1 MLLRLAALALLLP
14 TIYAFSCKDQSNKD
28 VDWFM
33 VYKMPK
39 EVDNSVIDIQQGLAF
54 YYMDVNDQTAL
65 KPSPEALNS
74 TSQAIAY
81 TLNQFYAV
89 KDDKS
94 IFHVM
99 FNDEPY
105 GTVSMSS
112 QQANRISSR
121 IDPMKL
127 AVQFGHTK
135 GTLFFNGQTGVWLVH
150 SVPKFPPPDQ
160 YQYPDSGRDY
170 GQTMLCMSFKYAQL
184 KDIGTQLYYNHPDIY
199 SSNLPTTMAAANPDL
214 AKLITG
220 DYQKGAAATSSMTL
234 TTAGGQQ
241 FKSFAKSADFNDD
254 LYSKFLAPSLRTPFL
269 VESWRRGSEVPL
281 DCGNAYPVNDALS
294 IKVGASLEFKY
305 TKDHSKLARS
315 ALKTSPYVCIGDINR
330 MTSQY
335 VRGGGTT
342 CLMNARVWQ
351 AFDVMATKNTC

>member
-1 MLLRLAALALLLP
+1 MELFNRGICFEVISDSPQVSLRLQP
-14 TIYAFSCKDQSNKD
+14 KSNKD

-150 SVPKFPPPDQ
+150 SVPKFPLRI
-160 YQYPDSGRDY
+160 STNIRI
-170 GQTMLCMSFKYAQL
+170 LAYAQL

-241 FKSFAKSADFNDD
+241 FKSFAKSADFNDASGPRS
-254 LYSKFLAPSLRTPFL
+254 LSKAGD
-269 VESWRRGSEVPL
+269 VGSEVPL

-305 TKDHSKLARS
+305 TKRPQQAGQVGAEDE
-315 ALKTSPYVCIGDINR
+315 PI
-330 MTSQY
+330 
-335 VRGGGTT
+335 
-342 CLMNARVWQ
+342 CLHWRY
-351 AFDVMATKNTC
+351 